1 MDLTYHSPCLALLI
15 LDWPSGRYKVQAQA
29 QFRIETH
36 PTRGQ
41 RAVRQTQHPLK
52 GTWSAPKT
60 TTYAAQARIVTGSD
74 GKTYILELSHY
85 GSIHVMQGN
94 LQFSAEHIME
104 RDPRYNELIY
114 LFTVPVDAT
123 PVPA

>member
-1 MDLTYHSPCLALLI
+1 MNLTYHSPCLSLLI
-15 LDWPSGRYKVQAQA
+15 PDWPSGRYQVPA

-52 GTWSAPKT
+52 GTWSAPKV

-74 GKTYILELSHY
+74 GKTYILELSGS
-85 GSIHVMQGN
+85 GSIHIMQGN
-94 LQFSAEHIME
+94 LQFSAEHIMWN
-104 RDPRYNELIY
+104 DPRYAELAQ
-114 LFTVPVDAT
+114 LFAMPVDAT

>member
-1 MDLTYHSPCLALLI
+1 MDLTYHSPCLSLLI
-15 LDWPSGRYKVQAQA
+15 PDWPSGRYQVPA

-60 TTYAAQARIVTGSD
+60 TTYARLARIVTGSD

-85 GSIHVMQGN
+85 DSIHVMMGN
-94 LQFSAEHIME
+94 LQYSAEHIMQN
-104 RDPRYNELIY
+104 DPRYADLVQ
-114 LFTVPVDAT
+114 LFAVPVDTT
-123 PVPA
+123 PVPV

>member
-15 LDWPSGRYKVQAQA
+15 LDWPSGRYKVQA

-60 TTYAAQARIVTGSD
+60 TTYARLARIVTGSD
-74 GKTYILELSHY
+74 GKTYILELTGS
-85 GSIHVMQGN
+85 GSIHVMMGN

-104 RDPRYNELIY
+104 RDPRYNDLMY
-114 LFTVPVDAT
+114 LFTVPVDTA

>member
-1 MDLTYHSPCLALLI
+1 MNLTYHSPCLALLI
-15 LDWPSGRYKVQAQA
+15 PDWPSGRYQVPA

-60 TTYAAQARIVTGSD
+60 TTYAVHARIVTGSD
-74 GKTYILELSHY
+74 GKTYILELSRS
-85 GSIHVMQGN
+85 GSIHVLCGN
-94 LQFSAEHIME
+94 LQCSAEHIMPN
-104 RDPRYNELIY
+104 DPRHFAMARLV
-114 LFTVPVDAT
+114 TMPVTAPTAT
-123 PVPA
+123 TA

>member
-15 LDWPSGRYKVQAQA
+15 PDWPSGRYKVPAR
-29 QFRIETH
+29 FSIETH

-41 RAVRQTQHPLK
+41 RCVRQTQHPLK

-74 GKTYILELSHY
+74 GKTYILELSRS
-85 GSIHVMQGN
+85 GSIQVMQGN
-94 LQFSAEHIME
+94 LQFTAEHLM
-104 RDPRYNELIY
+104 RTDPRYPAL
-114 LFTVPVDAT
+114 LHLLTVT
-123 PVPA
+123 PADTALQVSA